1 MTAPSHLKKRF
12 LSKHV
17 EELKKQKPD
26 NFILFLSPRV
36 ISKLV
41 VSICLGGRLLTS
53 QGAIK
58 QLNLL
63 KRADF
68 VNSPHKD
75 TNTRNDVI
83 RLFSLMSH
91 TLINLHPSLK
101 MSWIKQKEKKSQT
114 NALNKASAHICSQKQ
129 TIWAVWCGEAFT
141 DKQIEHCE
149 EITCWKIAEQQNP
162 IWQSADVTAVST
174 NE

>member
-1 MTAPSHLKKRF
+1 MTAPSRLKKRF

-101 MSWIKQKEKKSQT
+101 MSWTKQKEKK
-114 NALNKASAHICSQKQ
+114 ARRMH
-129 TIWAVWCGEAFT
+129 
-141 DKQIEHCE
+141 
-149 EITCWKIAEQQNP
+149 
-162 IWQSADVTAVST
+162 
-174 NE
+174 

>member
-1 MTAPSHLKKRF
+1 MLRN
-12 LSKHV
+12 LR
-17 EELKKQKPD
+17 KKQQAD

-41 VSICLGGRLLTS
+41 FSICLGGRLLTS

-75 TNTRNDVI
+75 INTRNDVI

-91 TLINLHPSLK
+91 SLINLHPSLK
-101 MSWIKQKEKKSQT
+101 MSWSKQKKK
-114 NALNKASAHICSQKQ
+114 KKP
-129 TIWAVWCGEAFT
+129 
-141 DKQIEHCE
+141 DEHF
-149 EITCWKIAEQQNP
+149 K
-162 IWQSADVTAVST
+162 
-174 NE
+174 